1 MKSHT
6 IKIFII
12 LLSAFFNFENSYSA
26 DWKNVVS
33 EIILTDKDT
42 TFRINY
48 LYGNQQNVV
57 LETKAFKQYGIW
69 KNLRQTEFYYS
80 NNTKVKQVDRI
91 WSENIWVDNHCIDFI
106 KQNDE
111 LIESSSQFMNGLKS
125 EYKQIICKY
134 SDTLLIQKRE
144 LYKKNQVWVIQY
156 EFDYQY
162 ENNQLKISYYKYF
175 VYNSLGSNFRN
186 TNTYNQ
192 DGTLHS
198 VLEESGSNE
207 QNYRPVRLS
216 TWYYQPFTLLL
227 SSQRSKIW
235 KNSLSTW
242 ENESMIAY
250 DYNVDNQLISE
261 VFYYWKSMFWE
272 KIANFNYQY
281 NPEGKLVSKDQN
293 EPIYNQWRNTI
304 TINYKDL
311 IEDNSQFIE
320 STMGFWGGNK
330 GSLVSSYIPY
340 SFNNEIAI
348 KKAKQIKITRSAYN
362 GVKTIQDIQ
371 NQTVK
376 NISIYPNPSDGIF
389 YYSTS
394 DYKVNSW
401 SVFTA
406 NGIRIK
412 LNESV
417 VNSGVIDLTDIPK
430 GVYFFVANTAE
441 KVLVQKLIK
450 K

>member
-1 MKSHT
+1 MKLQT
-6 IKIFII
+6 IKILII

-26 DWKNVVS
+26 DWKNIVS

-57 LETKAFKQYGIW
+57 LETKAFKQYSTW

-80 NNTKVKQVDRI
+80 NNAIIKQVDRI

-106 KQNDE
+106 KQKDE
-111 LIESSSQFMNGLKS
+111 LIESSSQFVNGVKS
-125 EYKQIICKY
+125 EYKQIIYKY

-144 LYKKNQVWVIQY
+144 LHKINQVWVTQY
-156 EFDYQY
+156 IYDYQY
-162 ENNQLKISYYKYF
+162 ENKQLLISNYKYF

-186 TNTYNQ
+186 TNTYNE

-207 QNYRPVRLS
+207 QNLRPVRLS
-216 TWYYQPFTLLL
+216 TWYYQPYTLLL
-227 SSQRSKIW
+227 SSQRSKVW

-242 ENESMIAY
+242 ENESMTAY
-250 DYNVDNQLISE
+250 DYNSNKQLISE
-261 VFYYWKSMFWE
+261 VFYYWRTMFWE
-272 KIANFNYQY
+272 KTANFNYQY
-281 NPEGKLVSKDQN
+281 SPEDKLVSKEQN

-304 TINYKDL
+304 SINYKDL

-320 STMGFWGGNK
+320 STMGFWGGSK

-348 KKAKQIKITRSAYN
+348 NKAKQIKITRSAYN
-362 GVKTIQDIQ
+362 SIKTVQDRQ
-371 NQTVK
+371 NPIGGT
-376 NISIYPNPSDGIF
+376 ISIYPNPSDGIF

-394 DYKVNSW
+394 DYNVNSW
-401 SVFTA
+401 SVFTS
-406 NGIRIK
+406 NGIKIK

-417 VNSGVIDLTDIPK
+417 LSSGVIDLTDIPK

-441 KVLVQKLIK
+441 KILVQKLIK